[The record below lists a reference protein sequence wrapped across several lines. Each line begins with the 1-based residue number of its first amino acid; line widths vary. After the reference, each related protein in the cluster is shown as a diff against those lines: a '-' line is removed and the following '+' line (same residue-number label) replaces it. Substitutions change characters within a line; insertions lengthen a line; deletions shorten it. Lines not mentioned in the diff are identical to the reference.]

1 MNNCLITILSTCRL
15 VKSPQQQVR
24 EWQQGVVPTFV
35 LSPSQLQITPIIN
48 WQLKNH
54 TKDNLE
60 GTVGITIRSQ

>member
-1 MNNCLITILSTCRL
+1 MNDCLITILSTCLL

-35 LSPSQLQITPIIN
+35 ITPQENHVQPIVN

-60 GTVGITIRSQ
+60 GTIGITMR